1 MSLPDE
7 LQSPSSDPPARHK
20 RWLYWTFAAVAWCV
34 LVLLFD
40 LAAMHAAPYPTSDQA
55 SVVLEGQSLAHGN
68 VLLHRWSL
76 SLDSFWTAE
85 VPFYGVASLLIGLSR
100 LQLTLVPA
108 VIGACIVGVAV
119 LIASHGRRRAGG
131 IVAGATVVAVVGL
144 PVHAL
149 ARFMLVG
156 GAHVGALLWALIAFY
171 ALRKGRW
178 GAGVVVAA
186 CSLTL
191 GMLGD
196 LLTLAYG
203 TAPIFVAGGLAMLR
217 CRSLRSGLPAVVA
230 AAGACLL
237 ALAIRAIAT
246 VIGTFS
252 IGSANALA
260 TLRQADSNLRHVYS
274 LAGNLLGARTAAYGT
289 GGAPAW
295 LSLTHLVAAVVIV
308 VAVVLYLARLVVGL
322 AGGPP
327 HALAAEDAG
336 SAESSPGELAAPTA
350 TGGRAGQRPVV
361 WWQPE
366 PSAWT
371 LDDMLFA
378 GVIGGTG
385 SYVALS
391 TTSNLAFARYL
402 TAAVVFAVVLAARAV
417 GRAWDDADGTY
428 LRTAFAVAGVALI
441 ASFATGFAYT
451 VTARVPPQP
460 AVAFAGW
467 LEAHHLTNGVG
478 AYWASNIVTVSS
490 GDDVHVRPVKAVG
503 GKLRRYGRESTAA
516 WYSGQEFTFI
526 VYNRGQ
532 PAGGVSSKTAT
543 VACGPLAQTDTVDGY
558 IVYVCVHPFTISPTP
573 S

>member
-1 MSLPDE
+1 
-7 LQSPSSDPPARHK
+7 
-20 RWLYWTFAAVAWCV
+20 
-34 LVLLFD
+34 VLLLD

-76 SLDSFWTAE
+76 SLDSFWTSE
-85 VPFYGVASLLIGLSR
+85 VPFYGVASLLVGLNR

-108 VIGACIVGVAV
+108 VIGACVVGAGV
-119 LIASHGRRRAGG
+119 LIGSHGRRLAGG
-131 IVAGATVVAVVGL
+131 VVAGATVVVVLGL

-171 ALRKGRW
+171 ALRNGRW
-178 GAGVVVAA
+178 GVGIVVAA
-186 CSLTL
+186 CSLAL

-203 TAPIFVAGGLAMLR
+203 TAPVLVAGVFAMLR
-217 CRSLRSGLPAVVA
+217 CRSVRTGLPAVTA

-237 ALAIRAIAT
+237 ALAIRALAT

-252 IGSANALA
+252 IGGANALA
-260 TLRQADSNLRHVYS
+260 TLHQAESNLRHVYS
-274 LAGNLLGARTAAYGT
+274 LGGSLLGARTAAYGT

-295 LSLTHLVAAVVIV
+295 LSGTHLVAAVVIV
-308 VAVVLYLARLVVGL
+308 LAALLYLVRLVAGL
-322 AGGPP
+322 AGGQ
-327 HALAAEDAG
+327 AG
-336 SAESSPGELAAPTA
+336 A
-350 TGGRAGQRPVV
+350 GGRPDRCPSA

-366 PSAWT
+366 PAAWT

-378 GVIGGTG
+378 GVIAGTG

-402 TAAVVFAVVLAARAV
+402 TAAVVFAVVLAARAA
-417 GRAWDDADGTY
+417 GRAWDDCDGTRV
-428 LRTAFAVAGVALI
+428 RTAFAVAGAALI
-441 ASFATGFAYT
+441 ASFAAGFGYT
-451 VTARVPPQP
+451 VSARVPPQP

-490 GDDVHVRPVKAVG
+490 GDDVRVRPVKAIG
-503 GKLRRYGRESTAA
+503 GKLRRYGRESTGA
-516 WYSGQEFTFI
+516 WYSGEQFTFV

-532 PAGGVSSKTAT
+532 PTGGVSSKTAT
-543 VACGPLAQTDTVDGY
+543 AACGPLAETDAVDGY
-558 IVYVCVHPFTISPTP
+558 VVYVCVHPFTISPTP